1 MMVKGTSVHVC
12 LIGQFLDGNFGN
24 ALLAQ
29 QPHQRCTQCLFC
41 LADCSVLASLLKS
54 IVNHRQTP
62 LFLSHIVHLLCN
74 MFNMPKFTR
83 YYEHV
88 FIINAIK
95 LFVNALFR

>member
-1 MMVKGTSVHVC
+1 MVISAMLSLLNSLTSAARSA
-12 LIGQFLDGNFGN
+12 F
-24 ALLAQ
+24 
-29 QPHQRCTQCLFC
+29 FC
-41 LADCSVLASLLKS
+41 LADSSVLASLLKS

-74 MFNMPKFTR
+74 MFNMPKFTH